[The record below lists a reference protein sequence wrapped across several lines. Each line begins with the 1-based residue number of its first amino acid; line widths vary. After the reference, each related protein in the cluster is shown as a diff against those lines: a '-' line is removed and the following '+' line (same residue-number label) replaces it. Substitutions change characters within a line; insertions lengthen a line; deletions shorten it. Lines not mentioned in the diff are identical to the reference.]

1 MDNFQVIAYN
11 TKKSDKRYWSILCI
25 FAFLLLPITIYEK
38 NIFQAVTFGFV
49 ALCCTICIIL
59 QYLEPKEKIKISS
72 DAIQLCYL
80 TKTIT
85 IKFSNID
92 KIDYECVCSYKHHTP
107 VYEKYGSVK
116 IQEGGKKH
124 YITEIEDVK
133 NVYEVIT
140 NYKGNNISK

>member
-1 MDNFQVIAYN
+1 MDNFQVIAYK
-11 TKKSDKRYWSILCI
+11 TKKSDKRYGGILCI
-25 FAFLLLPITIYEK
+25 FVFLLLPITIYEK

-92 KIDYECVCSYKHHTP
+92 KIDYECVYSYKHHTP

-133 NVYEVIT
+133 NVYEIIT
-140 NYKGNNISK
+140 NYKENNISK

>member
-1 MDNFQVIAYN
+1 MDNFQVIAYK
-11 TKKSDKRYWSILCI
+11 TKKSDKRYWGILCI
-25 FAFLLLPITIYEK
+25 FVFLLLPITIYEK

-92 KIDYECVCSYKHHTP
+92 KIDYECVCSYKHHIRLILP
-107 VYEKYGSVK
+107 CF
-116 IQEGGKKH
+116 
-124 YITEIEDVK
+124 
-133 NVYEVIT
+133 VIAT
-140 NYKGNNISK
+140 

>member
-1 MDNFQVIAYN
+1 M
-11 TKKSDKRYWSILCI
+11 
-25 FAFLLLPITIYEK
+25 
-38 NIFQAVTFGFV
+38 
-49 ALCCTICIIL
+49 
-59 QYLEPKEKIKISS
+59 
-72 DAIQLCYL
+72 